1 MATAGL
7 SMTGRQQLPSVG
19 PSVRRPVALALS
31 PVALVGVVILVAVV
45 LRLRG
50 ITWGLPYLYD
60 PDEHFL
66 VDPAVRFVT
75 TGDLNPHS
83 FFYPGSTIMYA
94 LGLAYFAYWLV
105 GYFAGWFP
113 DLQSFGEL
121 FSSNPTSFYLIARII
136 AIVMAALSIPLVY
149 VLTRRMAGNGAALA
163 AVAFVALSP
172 LHIAYSQ
179 VVRTDP
185 LMTTFLL
192 AAMLSAVK
200 AMDRQSG
207 RLFLLSGAFIGL
219 ATATKF
225 PGISGA
231 IIPVMAVGL
240 VTAVPAIAWAIR
252 ARWLGATLLGGI
264 VGFAVAAPFVI
275 TGLREVYWV
284 LVMEGSRGHVSA
296 TGGRGLPNY
305 IWYLT
310 GPLRHA
316 LGWPLELMALLGLV
330 VSFRSGS
337 RPRLLLAGFSLLFL
351 FGIGLSV
358 KRWDRWIVPLMP
370 FVAILAAIG
379 LERSVQSVAWFRSRP
394 LARELSVVAL
404 GLALVIPSVSDALQR
419 GGTTSDSRDI
429 AKVWIEGHVPPGS
442 KLAVEQYTPPISR
455 GEYHVFVALK
465 GELQRDT
472 TTRGYKG
479 VLGDMRAL
487 DPLRVEGIEYV
498 VVSDYFD
505 RFRAEREA
513 YPDEVRFYEELF
525 RASDLLYE
533 LKPVG
538 RTKGPAI
545 RVLKLRQ

>member
-7 SMTGRQQLPSVG
+7 SMTGRQQLPSLG
-19 PSVRRPVALALS
+19 PSVRRSVALASS
-31 PVALVGVVILVAVV
+31 PAVLVGVVVLVGVL

-83 FFYPGSTIMYA
+83 FFYPGSTIMYT
-94 LGLAYFAYWLV
+94 LGLAYGAYWIV
-105 GYFAGWFP
+105 GHFAGWFP
-113 DLQSFGEL
+113 DLESFGEL
-121 FSSNPTSFYLIARII
+121 FSSNPTSFYLMARII
-136 AIVMAALSIPLVY
+136 AIAMATLSIPLVY
-149 VLTRRMAGNGAALA
+149 PLTRRMAGKGAALA
-163 AVAFVALSP
+163 AAAFVAVSP
-172 LHIAYSQ
+172 LHIAYSR
-179 VVRTDP
+179 VIRTDP

-192 AAMLSAVK
+192 AAMLCAVK
-200 AMDRQSG
+200 AMDRHSG
-207 RLFLLSGAFIGL
+207 RLFLLGGAFIGL

-231 IIPVMAVGL
+231 IIPVMAIGL
-240 VTAVPAIAWAIR
+240 ATAPLAIPWVIR
-252 ARWLGATLLGGI
+252 ARWLGAAVLGGI
-264 VGFAVAAPFVI
+264 VAFAVAAPFVI
-275 TGLREVYWV
+275 TGIREVYWV
-284 LVMEGSRGHVSA
+284 LVMEGGRGHVSA

-305 IWYLT
+305 LWYLT

-316 LGWPLELMALLGLV
+316 MGWPLELMALLGLV
-330 VSFRSGS
+330 VSVRSGS

-351 FGIGLSV
+351 LGIGMSL

-370 FVAILAAIG
+370 FVAMLAAIG
-379 LERSVQSVAWFRSRP
+379 LERIVQALAWFRSRP
-394 LARELSVVAL
+394 LAQELSVVAL
-404 GLALVIPSVSDALQR
+404 GLALVIPSVSDALHR

-455 GEYHVFVALK
+455 REYHVFVALK

-487 DPLRVEGIEYV
+487 DPLRVKGIEYV
-498 VVSDYFD
+498 VVSDYLD
-505 RFRAEREA
+505 RFRTERDT

-538 RTKGPAI
+538 RGPAI